1 MTLTWAKEKERERE
15 KGKIETMIDSSDT
28 RVQKVRD
35 PLSEAMESSVNN
47 PVFQR

>member
-1 MTLTWAKEKERERE
+1 MTLTWAKERERVRE
-15 KGKIETMIDSSDT
+15 KGKIERMIDSSDS

-35 PLSEAMESSVNN
+35 PLPETMGSSVNN